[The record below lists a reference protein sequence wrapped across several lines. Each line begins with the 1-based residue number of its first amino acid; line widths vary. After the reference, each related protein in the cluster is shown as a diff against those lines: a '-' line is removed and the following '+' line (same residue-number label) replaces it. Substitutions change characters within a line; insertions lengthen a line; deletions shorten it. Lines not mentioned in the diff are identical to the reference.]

1 MKQTLPFCEWC
12 NTEPEL
18 QIPAAFTS
26 TDKYPVIIRCPKCGV
41 FVYSGSG
48 KESVIKLWSQ
58 LQTSIAEDHQA
69 LWHKVIRD
77 YYAGR
82 LNNET

>member
-1 MKQTLPFCEWC
+1 MRQVLPFCEWC
-12 NTEPEL
+12 ETEPEL

-48 KESVIKLWSQ
+48 KDSVIDLWSK
-58 LQTSIAEDHQA
+58 LQVSIAEDNKA
-69 LWHKVIRD
+69 LWHKEMRD
-77 YYAGR
+77 YYTGYKE
-82 LNNET
+82 NKQ